1 MKKAK
6 KVLIFI
12 CIALCAACLA
22 GAFSACSK
30 SESFDS
36 SGKYLVIYN
45 GNGGYLGSKTKTERR
60 IYVEEN
66 SKIPAYY
73 DEYVDD
79 PYILAGFGIA
89 TRTGYNL
96 QGWYEQENITFKPS
110 VTGNYIYLDAEN
122 GNGAYVADA
131 EGTFELVYEEDENA
145 DYVQIVADD
154 SASEDVQYVWYE
166 NEFKIYD
173 ADGDVSD
180 YQDSYEAWGLFGYE
194 EVSQIKGYI
203 SYTSLC
209 DAEAFENAEK
219 YAQMFEALPRYKA
232 AFKEATDSDGEKYSF
247 RSEYVDIDFMFEAAK
262 NGSYVYENGR
272 YVLYEEGKEG
282 ERYNVKAQY
291 VYSSAGSPSDM
302 EKFEAAPSEYWDFAN
317 DRVTKDTT
325 LYAHWTKKATVR
337 FHFPDGTYTD
347 ITTKSAGSGKT
358 QDIVQGGTIDVLER
372 IPSQSGKTFVAW
384 SKSENAFDE
393 WDFANDLYPED
404 SVLLDL
410 YAYMIDGTYTR
421 LTTKN
426 SLEKVGE
433 NPSGK
438 YLLAADIDFDGKV
451 FTDTNPLGFGKNGTF
466 TGEFISFG
474 KKIENFTYVV
484 DNSMKIASEASF
496 GLFPKT
502 DGAKIEGVTVQ
513 YEVTVKNASS
523 AMKLGDIVFGGLVGT
538 ATNTVVKNCSVQVS
552 IDTDDTAART
562 AQFTYGAVAAVAQGS
577 SFESCAGTAAAGQS
591 LSAAYGDKLKYVGV
605 NP

>member
-6 KVLIFI
+6 KILIFI

-22 GAFSACSK
+22 GAFSACSE
-30 SESFDS
+30 SGSFDAT
-36 SGKYLVIYN
+36 GKYLVVYN

-60 IYVEEN
+60 IYVAEN

-73 DEYVDD
+73 DEYVGD

-89 TRTGYNL
+89 TRAGYNL
-96 QGWYEQENITFKPS
+96 QGWYEEENITYKPS
-110 VTGNYIYLDAEN
+110 VTGNYVYLDIN
-122 GNGAYVADA
+122 SGNGAYVSDA
-131 EGTFELVYEEDENA
+131 QGTFELVYEEDETA

-154 SASEDVQYVWYE
+154 SSSQDVEYVWYE

-180 YQDSYEAWGLFGYE
+180 YQESYEKWGLFGYDD
-194 EVSQIKGYI
+194 VSLIKGYI

-219 YAQMFEALPRYKA
+219 YQEMFADLTRYKA
-232 AFKEATDSDGEKYSF
+232 VYKEADSEDGERYSF
-247 RSEYVDIDFMFEAAK
+247 RSEYVDIDFMFEAVFGGA
-262 NGSYVYENGR
+262 YVYEDGR
-272 YVLYEEGKEG
+272 YVLYEEGKTG
-282 ERYNVKAQY
+282 ERFNIKAQY
-291 VYSSAGSPSDM
+291 VYRGTGSPSDM
-302 EKFEAAPSEYWDFAN
+302 QRFEAAPSKYWDFAN

-347 ITTKSAGSGKT
+347 ITTKSAGGGKT
-358 QDIVQGGTIDVLER
+358 EDIVQGGTIDVLEKV
-372 IPSQSGKTFVAW
+372 PSQTGKTFVAW
-384 SKSENAFDE
+384 SKEESTFDE
-393 WDFANDLYPED
+393 WDFASDVYPED
-404 SVLLDL
+404 TVLLDL

-426 SLEKVGE
+426 SLAKVAE
-433 NPSGK
+433 DPDGK
-438 YLLAADIDFDGKV
+438 YLLAVDIDFDGKE
-451 FTDTNPLGFGKNGTF
+451 FTDANPFGFEKNGTF

-484 DNSMKIASEASF
+484 NNSMKIASEASF

-502 DGAKIEGVTVQ
+502 DGAKIEGVSVQ
-513 YEVTVKNASS
+513 YTVTVKNASS
-523 AMKLGDIVFGGLVGT
+523 AMKLGDIVYGGLVGT
-538 ATNTVVKNCSVQVS
+538 AKNTTVKNCSAQVS
-552 IDTDDTAART
+552 LDTDDTAART
-562 AQFTYGAVAAVAQGS
+562 AQFTYGAVAAIAQSS
-577 SFESCAGTAAAGQS
+577 SFENCTGTATAGQS
-591 LSAAYGDKLKYVGV
+591 LSSAYGDKLKYVGV